1 VHELANVLGRR
12 SAVRVLERA
21 DDYFTG
27 RNEQEGERI
36 GEEREQAEPR
46 KRKTPPAG
54 TGVRP
59 ECA

>member
-12 SAVRVLERA
+12 STVRVLECA

-36 GEEREQAEPR
+36 GKEREQA
-46 KRKTPPAG
+46 
-54 TGVRP
+54 
-59 ECA
+59 